1 MITSEPENVTDMGR
15 LYTQICELLN
25 THDVPNAPWKPVV
38 AIIAVI
44 GCFAT
49 AIYHIAKVVFSLI

>member
-1 MITSEPENVTDMGR
+1 MGR
-15 LYTQICELLN
+15 LYTRICELLN